1 MCGIIAAFNTE
12 PKKKT
17 ESANEFVINQYQE
30 QFDRGTKG
38 FGIVRISQKGVVDVD
53 RACEPTKFLMDLYL
67 KKSKMIIAHHRTPTS
82 TDNKLDQTHPMFVSN
97 NMLEHDYLVV
107 HNGVIGNTIELRKK
121 HIELGFVYTTEY
133 EESSGYTGYQY
144 KREKWNDSESLAIE
158 LALFIEK
165 KITAVGIDNN
175 AAFIVLQMDKKTHKA
190 KQVFFGRNG
199 FQSCLNMSKV
209 KGRLRISSEGEGE
222 EVEVNKLFS
231 FKTSD
236 KSMYL
241 TKKDIEFTKPV
252 PISTVPTVV
261 TATTETKK
269 TNEATLLDV
278 LKSNGTVV
286 KEESPSDDDPED
298 KSIKPRAWVSAET
311 WMRDAEYIIYPLN
324 PTKGYIE
331 DLKQELKEKMK
342 DETSSAITHIIDDS
356 LDEQVEGI
364 FDLINEFKS
373 QLMTRR
379 FENGTDF
386 QAYTSQIFRMIR
398 GMKEA
403 ADVAEAEYT
412 EKAEIEMQEEI
423 DDYTGSCKHM
433 GFTPMDA
440 LEETDI
446 AAGRRRDYLH
456 G

>member
-38 FGIVRISQKGVVDVD
+38 FGIVRISQKGIVDVD

-82 TDNKLDQTHPMFVSN
+82 TDNKLDQTHPIFVSN
-97 NMLEHDYLVV
+97 DLLENDYLVV
-107 HNGVIGNTIELRKK
+107 HNGIISNTTELHKK
-121 HIELGFVYTTEY
+121 HLELGFLYTTEY
-133 EESSGYTGYQY
+133 EDSSSYTRYQW
-144 KREKWNDSESLAIE
+144 KKEKWNDSESLAIE

-165 KITAVGIDNN
+165 KVTAIGIDNN

-199 FQSCLNMSKV
+199 FGSCLNMSKT

-222 EVEVNKLFS
+222 EVETNKLFS

-236 KSMYL
+236 QSMYL
-241 TKKDIEFTKPV
+241 TKKDIEFTKPEV
-252 PISTVPTVV
+252 VATLPTVV
-261 TATTETKK
+261 TKEEIKKNDETIL
-269 TNEATLLDV
+269 ETL
-278 LKSNGTVV
+278 KNNGTAVKNPASEK
-286 KEESPSDDDPED
+286 KEEP
-298 KSIKPRAWVSAET
+298 IKPRAWVSEET
-311 WMRDAEYIIYPLN
+311 WQRDAEYIMYPLT

-331 DLKQELKEKMK
+331 DLKQELKEKLK
-342 DETSSAITHIIDDS
+342 DETSTAITHIIDDN

-364 FDLINEFKS
+364 VDLLNEFKS
-373 QLMTRR
+373 QLMTRK
-379 FENGTDF
+379 FENGIDF
-386 QAYTSQIFRMIR
+386 QGYTSQFFKMLR
-398 GMKEA
+398 GLKEST
-403 ADVAEAEYT
+403 DVAETEYK
-412 EKAEIEMQEEI
+412 EKVEIEMQEEI
-423 DDYTGSCKHM
+423 DDYNGYNKSF
-433 GFTPMDA
+433 GFTPNDE
-440 LEETDI
+440 LSEEDI
-446 AAGRRRDYLH
+446 IQHGRHRDYLH